1 MTASGRCHSGDWLS
15 HNKTT
20 NRGDIMRKSLLSL
33 IAILLSSSVV
43 GQVTEPEATV
53 VSMDSIEPFIF
64 SDITIR
70 ALVASTVRVMRLEM
84 NEGIKSPLHN
94 HPDEEVFL
102 LLEGQVRAIGGDDTF
117 TMSPG
122 DLFVVPP
129 YVPHQLEAL
138 VDSVLI
144 EVGGPGPLLGTLRAP
159 AE

>member
-1 MTASGRCHSGDWLS
+1 
-15 HNKTT
+15 
-20 NRGDIMRKSLLSL
+20 MRKSLLSL
-33 IAILLSSSVV
+33 IAILLSPCVV

-53 VSMDSIEPFIF
+53 VNMDSIEPFIF

-84 NEGIKSPLHN
+84 NEGVKSPLHN

-138 VDSVLI
+138 ADSVLI

-159 AE
+159 PE

>member
-1 MTASGRCHSGDWLS
+1 
-15 HNKTT
+15 
-20 NRGDIMRKSLLSL
+20 
-33 IAILLSSSVV
+33 
-43 GQVTEPEATV
+43 
-53 VSMDSIEPFIF
+53 MDSIEPFIF